1 MVTEV
6 KRRRAQRFLVLGGV
20 GLALYFLAV
29 YRPLSRYAA
38 RLDEPLLG
46 YWREL
51 SAMTLP
57 TKGFTG
63 QDLPRI
69 EEALQQ
75 VQGSLVT
82 LGKAEQSVTTL
93 LQLDPVVWAKLGE
106 PFQLIDFQNERQLQL
121 EELAK
126 LAGQQKVL
134 LGPGVAAG
142 FPEYRADRQQPALL
156 WAQLTLLRHLLVGA
170 VNAKVTAVTE
180 VKLPPIQFHA
190 SRTNSNDFL
199 AEIPLQIELSGAAP
213 AVGRFLQ
220 SLPLRA
226 EEIKARGLPEA
237 LTNKPALFID
247 QVFIRKE
254 GRDKPEDVRL
264 ELTACG
270 FVYRE
275 GTNANW

>member
-1 MVTEV
+1 MLTEV

-20 GLALYFLAV
+20 GLAVYFFAYRWLAGE
-29 YRPLSRYAA
+29 AEA
-38 RLDEPLLG
+38 LDEPLLQ
-46 YWREL
+46 YWRQL
-51 SAMTLP
+51 GTLTLQ
-57 TKGFTG
+57 TKGFKG
-63 QDLPRI
+63 EDLPRI

-75 VQGSLVT
+75 VQSSLTT
-82 LGKAEQSVTTL
+82 LDQADQAITRL
-93 LQLDPVVWAKLGE
+93 LQLDPAVRAKLGE
-106 PFQLIDFQNERQLQL
+106 PFRLIDFEGERQLQL
-121 EELAK
+121 EELGK
-126 LAGQQKVL
+126 LASQRKVR

-142 FPEYRADRQQPALL
+142 FPEYTADRQQPALL
-156 WAQLTLLRHLLVGA
+156 WVQLTFLRHLLAAA
-170 VNAKVTAVTE
+170 VNAKVTTVTE
-180 VKLPPIQFHA
+180 VRLPPIQFHA
-190 SRTNSNDFL
+190 APTNSHDFL
-199 AEIPLQIELSGAAP
+199 AEVPLQIHLSGPAP
-213 AVGRFLQ
+213 AVSCFLQ

-254 GRDKPEDVRL
+254 GRDKPENVRL

>member
-1 MVTEV
+1 MLTEV

-38 RLDEPLLG
+38 RLDEPLLQ
-46 YWREL
+46 YWRDL
-51 SAMTLP
+51 GTL
-57 TKGFTG
+57 TLQTQGFKGEA
-63 QDLPRI
+63 LPRI

-75 VQGSLVT
+75 AQSSLTT
-82 LGKAEQSVTTL
+82 LDQAEQAVTNL
-93 LQLDPVVWAKLGE
+93 LQLDPAVRDKLSE
-106 PFQLIDFQNERQLQL
+106 PFQLIDFQNDCQLQL
-121 EELAK
+121 EELGR
-126 LAGQQKVL
+126 LAGQQQVR

-142 FPEYRADRQQPALL
+142 FPEYTADRQQPALL
-156 WAQLTLLRHLLVGA
+156 WVQLTLLRHLLAAA
-170 VNAKVTAVTE
+170 VNAKVTIVTE
-180 VKLPPIQFHA
+180 VRLPPIQFYA
-190 SRTNSNDFL
+190 APTNSHDFL
-199 AEIPLQIELSGAAP
+199 AEVPLQIHLAGAAP
-213 AVGRFLQ
+213 AVSRFLY

-237 LTNKPALFID
+237 FTNKPALFID
-247 QVFIRKE
+247 QVFLRKE
-254 GRDKPEDVRL
+254 NRDKAEDVRL